1 MSARHRPG
9 RSEAWTRPRP
19 TSPHPR
25 SGHRARKRFG
35 QHFLERAWIDK
46 VVRAVAPATDDVF
59 VEVGPGHGALTFP
72 LLATARH
79 VVAIEIDRDLAA
91 DLRAT
96 SPPNLTVIE
105 ADVLSV
111 SPDHLRATLE
121 AAGLLG
127 ARLRLV
133 GNLPY
138 NVASPILFHWVA
150 LNEAGLPFVDATV
163 MLQREV
169 ADRIVAVPGT
179 AEYGVLAVLLRHVA
193 APARVLALPPGAFR
207 PVPEVHSA
215 VLRLAWHGPDPVPQ
229 RQAVFR
235 ALVRAVFTRRRKTL
249 SNALQAYPLPD
260 QLTPAAVLAKACID
274 GQRRPETLDIGEFV
288 RLADAVSPEEI
299 A

>member
-1 MSARHRPG
+1 MSGRRRPG
-9 RSEAWTRPRP
+9 RSGAWGRPRAD
-19 TSPHPR
+19 SPQPR

-46 VVRAVAPATDDVF
+46 VVRAVAPTTDDVF
-59 VEVGPGHGALTFP
+59 IEVGPGHGALTFP
-72 LLATARH
+72 LLTAARH
-79 VVAIEIDRDLAA
+79 VIAIEIDRDLAA

-96 SPPNLTVIE
+96 SPPNLTVLE
-105 ADVLSV
+105 ADALSV
-111 SPDHLRATLE
+111 SPDQLRATLE

-150 LNEAGLPFVDATV
+150 WTEAGLPFVDATV

-169 ADRIVAVPGT
+169 ADRIVAAPAT
-179 AEYGVLAVLLRHVA
+179 AEYGVLAVLLRQVA
-193 APARVLALPPGAFR
+193 APTRLLALPPGAFR
-207 PVPEVHSA
+207 PAPEVHSA
-215 VLRLAWHGPDPVPQ
+215 VLRLAWHGPDPVP
-229 RQAVFR
+229 RRLDVCR

-260 QLTPAAVLAKACID
+260 RLPPAVVLATACID
-274 GQRRPETLDIGEFV
+274 GQRRPETLDIAEFV
-288 RLADAVSPEEI
+288 RLADAVSTEEI